1 MQMRNQLKCRQVACI
16 RGFPT
21 ALSLLAKAL
30 MPFKWSSIKVI
41 ANADE
46 ALKETAI
53 AHFVVVFLQVLYILG
68 NVHCKFL

>member
-1 MQMRNQLKCRQVACI
+1 
-16 RGFPT
+16 
-21 ALSLLAKAL
+21 